1 MKSQRVFFFF
11 FLRNKTMQHYII
23 ESWLIQPGI
32 QEMLVVKHPL
42 SILQN
47 LRYARHIELDCEL
60 LYYLLSLYESNV
72 IL

>member
-1 MKSQRVFFFF
+1 MKSQR
-11 FLRNKTMQHYII
+11 FLFYFLFIFYFYYKKQDCVA
-23 ESWLIQPGI
+23 SGI

-60 LYYLLSLYESNV
+60 PYYLLSLYESNV

>member
-1 MKSQRVFFFF
+1 MKSQRFLFYFFIFYF
-11 FLRNKTMQHYII
+11 YYQKQDCVA
-23 ESWLIQPGI
+23 SGI
-32 QEMLVVKHPL
+32 QEMPVVKHPS

-60 LYYLLSLYESNV
+60 LYYLFSLYESNV